1 LAGFFRIPRRFKN
14 PGGKMKFLQ
23 QYTWQIL
30 VAAVAL
36 GGVIGQVK
44 AVSGVPEK
52 VTQLQ
57 IRVDNHEQ
65 QIREIKEIM
74 RDYHREQNSKL
85 DTIINRLK

>member
-1 LAGFFRIPRRFKN
+1 
-14 PGGKMKFLQ
+14 MKFIQ

-36 GGVIGQVK
+36 GGIIGQVK

-57 IRVDNHEQ
+57 IRVDNHDNQISELKEI
-65 QIREIKEIM
+65 IREN
-74 RDYHREQNSKL
+74 HREQNSKL
-85 DTIINRLK
+85 DQIINRLK